1 MTTPVVV
8 IDNTK
13 SRVVVS
19 GMIGPAPISTLSG
32 LSDLDVTN
40 LAAGSLLAYNA
51 STNKWVAVNTL
62 SQGQSIEPGQ
72 Y

>member
-1 MTTPVVV
+1 MTTPVIV
-8 IDNTK
+8 DSTN

-62 SQGQSIEPGQ
+62 DQGQSIEPGQ

>member
-1 MTTPVVV
+1 MTTPVIV
-8 IDNTK
+8 DSTN

-62 SQGQSIEPGQ
+62 NQGQSIEPGQ

>member
-1 MTTPVVV
+1 MTTPVIVDS
-8 IDNTK
+8 IN

-40 LAAGSLLAYNA
+40 LAAGSLLVYNA
-51 STNKWVAVNTL
+51 STNKWVAVNTFN
-62 SQGQSIEPGQ
+62 QGQSIESGQ